1 MSIQYYTVITWN
13 DDLHQTQYHDV
24 MDAIDHED
32 AEQVIK
38 DLYPNETI
46 LGSACKSFP
55 QYAGETVEKPVEN

>member
-13 DDLHQTQYHDV
+13 DDLHQTQYRDV

-32 AEQVIK
+32 AEQVIRHM
-38 DLYPNETI
+38 YPNETI

-55 QYAGETVEKPVEN
+55 QE